1 MSNITKVV
9 ELLSTQEKVDGD
21 AVANAIRKVYETKT
35 ISSMDLSVIREELDQ
50 RGVDVSFCFEDGEYE
65 VSTLGDYL
73 VINPENKQKT
83 MYMLTDKDSSSY
95 SEAAMELT
103 LTTPYHAWSDTIAD
117 QLLSDLEKGYMPM
130 PSEAERE
137 EYNDA
142 VATFN
147 IYGDASPIH
156 PLHSINDMIDIINNN
171 SSQI

>member
-9 ELLSTQEKVDGD
+9 ELLSTQERVDGD
-21 AVANAIRKVYETKT
+21 DLANAIRKVYETKT
-35 ISSMDLSVIREELDQ
+35 ISSMDLAIIKEELEE
-50 RGVDVSFCFEDGEYE
+50 RGVDVAFSFEEGDYE
-65 VSTLGDYL
+65 ISTLGDYL
-73 VINPENKQKT
+73 VINPENTQKT

-103 LTTPYHAWSDTIAD
+103 LTTPYHMWSNTIAD
-117 QLLSDLEKGYMPM
+117 KLLSDLEKGYM

-147 IYGDASPIH
+147 RYGDASPIH
-156 PLHSINDMIDIINNN
+156 ALNSINDMLGIINNN